1 MGSPTQQV
9 PAAPAPTTPLARRRV
24 RASIS
29 GLADL
34 VLPLVLATALAIA
47 MLAGPRSADP
57 APAPALDLR
66 AQQLPSAQLTTFT
79 LNVCF
84 CLTAAQAE
92 ADMVRAL
99 GLGDVGGFQEFSDL
113 EDRQTLIR
121 LATER
126 DWGWW
131 MPAVGGGDTIPV
143 VWNRARFRLIDGQTI
158 KTHDAITD
166 VTPARYINVVRLR
179 EIATGKVFGI
189 INTHAIA
196 QASFDAQLSDPQRIP
211 LLRQHL
217 RMLRAAILGL
227 FGTTEHVFAMGDLNV
242 NYLADRVRQN
252 AGLPT
257 SALGDVVNFDM
268 PLTGSRGKTSL
279 LDYGMTVTAN
289 GGFTLL
295 NSRIEYGFNS
305 DHDAVVFSYG
315 TVDLFATGG
324 IFNRPT
330 GTGAERNEVVSRAVR
345 AVGDAEPGAR
355 IRLAVERLDDM
366 DLMRALLAAQAR
378 GVAVQV
384 IVAEGSGTYAE
395 QTLATA
401 LGADTLQPSWL
412 KKCVG
417 SCLGGAGRT
426 ETNFLLVSR
435 SGGAT
440 EVSLVLG
447 STPQGRTGQRWT
459 DGFMSTDTYVY
470 TGYDQ
475 TFEVMAQDST
485 DPRSSRRVSWGPSYA
500 AQLYPLAEGTKDP
513 MLRSLKSVRCKSGKN
528 VVRAVVRSW
537 SGERGQALATQ
548 LGTLKAQGCDVRVV
562 LGKQAQKKIQK
573 ILTQAKITTQRRSVE
588 QNVLFVKGRY
598 GKSQVT
604 RAWVGGPGW
613 TDKSLGSDGVTLIVN
628 DQAAN
633 GYLQSFYRVFTG
645 K

>member
-1 MGSPTQQV
+1 MGSPTRPA
-9 PAAPAPTTPLARRRV
+9 PAASAATVATAVVRRRV
-24 RASIS
+24 A
-29 GLADL
+29 GLASL
-34 VLPLVLATALAIA
+34 ALPLVLATALALA
-47 MLAGPRSADP
+47 MLAAPRATDP
-57 APAPALDLR
+57 TPALDLR
-66 AQQLPSAQLTTFT
+66 AQQLPSAQLSTFT

-92 ADMVRAL
+92 ADLVKAFT
-99 GLGDVGGFQEFSDL
+99 LGDVGGFQEFSDL
-113 EDRQTLIR
+113 EDRATLVR

-126 DWGWW
+126 DFGWY
-131 MPAVGGGDTIPV
+131 MPATGGGETTPI
-143 VWNRARFRLIDGQTI
+143 VWNRARFRMIDAQTI
-158 KTHDAITD
+158 KTHDAIAD
-166 VTPARYINVVRLR
+166 VTPARYINIVRLR
-179 EIATGKVFGI
+179 ELATGKVFGV
-189 INTHAIA
+189 INTHTIA

-211 LLRQHL
+211 LLRAHL
-217 RMLRAAILGL
+217 KLLHDAIVGL
-227 FGTTEHVFAMGDLNV
+227 FATTEHVFAMGDLNV

-279 LDYGMTVTAN
+279 LDYGMTVKEN
-289 GGFTLL
+289 GGFKLL
-295 NSRIEYGFNS
+295 GSRIEYGFNS
-305 DHDAVVFSYG
+305 DHDAVVFTYG

-324 IFNRPT
+324 VFNRPT

-355 IRLAVERLDDM
+355 VRLAVERLDDM
-366 DLMRALLAAQAR
+366 DLMRALVAAQAR

-384 IVAEGSGTYAE
+384 VLAEGSGTYAE
-395 QTLATA
+395 QTLAAT

-417 SCLGGAGRT
+417 SCLGGAGKT

-435 SGGAT
+435 TGGAT
-440 EVSLVLG
+440 EVSLALG

-459 DGFMSTDTYVY
+459 DGFVSTDTYVY

-475 TFEVMAQDST
+475 TFDLMALDT
-485 DPRSSRRVSWGPSYA
+485 ADPRSTRRVSWGPSYA

-513 MLRSLKSVRCKSGKN
+513 MLRTLKSVRCKTGKN

-548 LGTLKAQGCDVRVV
+548 LGALEAQGCDVRVV
-562 LGKQAQKKIQK
+562 IGKQAQTKIRK
-573 ILTQAKITTQRRSVE
+573 ILTQAKVTTVRREVE
-588 QNVLFVKGRY
+588 QNVLFVKGRF
-598 GKSQVT
+598 GKLPVT

-613 TDKSLGSDGVTLIVN
+613 TDQGLTSDGVTLIVN
-628 DQAAN
+628 DQAAA
-633 GYLQSFYRVFTG
+633 GYLPSFYRVFKG